1 MTWSSLGSVVA
12 SFVLAAVQTPA
23 QAPVQ
28 PFDLNSKLINV
39 PDSSWNVYGP
49 DQTSKRLETGG
60 PKGYPAYEV
69 TVTGVGKN
77 AWDAGAVSSI
87 PKAIGSGDVILVA
100 VYLRNPNLP
109 AGQTEGLPLIGAT
122 GASAPY
128 PAIAGAPAGV
138 TSEWKVFFASGKSPQ
153 AFPAN
158 SAHATVH
165 LASAKHTIQLGP
177 VKVYD

>member
-1 MTWSSLGSVVA
+1 MIWSSLGSVVA
-12 SFVLAAVQTPA
+12 SLVLAAVQAPA
-23 QAPVQ
+23 Q
-28 PFDLNSKLINV
+28 PFDLDSKLINV

-49 DQTSKRLETGG
+49 DQTSKRLESGG

-69 TVTGVGKN
+69 TVTGVGRN
-77 AWDAGAVSSI
+77 AWDAGAVSPI
-87 PKAIGSGDVILVA
+87 PKPIGSGDVILVA

-109 AGQTEGLPLIGAT
+109 AGQTESLPLIGAT

-153 AFPAN
+153 AFP
-158 SAHATVH
+158 
-165 LASAKHTIQLGP
+165 
-177 VKVYD
+177 